1 MLQADRELIER
12 FEATFDPAHPEEGPI
27 PAKVVGYGEMSTII
41 SFDTPEC
48 AGLVFKRMAL
58 FETDEEASQYEE
70 IYRSYNLALA
80 DLGLR
85 LPAWGLIKV
94 ASEWGPVLYLT
105 QEMLD
110 PGSIGHKLI
119 HSASV
124 DDSLAMID
132 LVLSEIR
139 KVYSHN
145 ASLTRVGADSESGS
159 DGVQS
164 NVEFGLDSQISNW
177 SQSEPETQPIYLD
190 TSTPLMR
197 INGVE
202 QLDAEL
208 FLRIC
213 PNTMQ
218 WVIRQFLLQ
227 DILDRY
233 YVLRLVLTDL
243 LANLFKEQKGSLVP
257 PALDLVNNFLDKQ
270 AASAEFAKSGVD
282 LRPIEFATVKSYYR
296 KDIPIWWLF
305 LNMRRAERL
314 WRTKVLR
321 GSYRSI
327 LPGRTRR
334 FHLRSNR

>member
-1 MLQADRELIER
+1 MLEADRELIER
-12 FEATFDPAHPEEGPI
+12 FEATFDPAHPEGGAI

-41 SFDTPEC
+41 SFDAPEC

-58 FETDEEASQYEE
+58 FETDDEAREYET
-70 IYRSYNLALA
+70 IYRSYNDALS
-80 DLGLR
+80 DLGLK
-85 LPAWGLIKV
+85 LPQWGLIKV

-110 PGSIGHKLI
+110 PESIGHKLI
-119 HSASV
+119 HTASL
-124 DDSLAMID
+124 DDSLAMIAS
-132 LVLSEIR
+132 VLGEIR
-139 KVYSHN
+139 KVFAHN
-145 ASLTRVGADSESGS
+145 ASLPGSGS
-159 DGVQS
+159 GSGEMQHG
-164 NVEFGLDSQISNW
+164 VEFGLDSQISNW
-177 SQSEPETQPIYLD
+177 SLKDPGAQPIYLD

-197 INGVE
+197 VEGVE

-213 PNTMQ
+213 PQSMQ
-218 WVIRQFLLQ
+218 WVIRRYFLQ
-227 DILDRY
+227 DVLDRY

-243 LANLFKEQKGSLVP
+243 LANLFKEQRGSLVP
-257 PALDLVNNFLDKQ
+257 PALDLVNDFLGEQ
-270 AASAEFAKSGVD
+270 ADSAEFACSAVD
-282 LRPIEFATVKSYYR
+282 LRPIEIASVKSYYR
-296 KDIPIWWLF
+296 QDMPIWWLF

-334 FHLRSNR
+334 FHLRSNRG

>member
-1 MLQADRELIER
+1 MLEADRELIES
-12 FEATFDPAHPEEGPI
+12 FEATLDPAHPEDGAI

-58 FETDEEASQYEE
+58 FETDNEAREYET
-70 IYRSYNLALA
+70 IYRAYNAALT

-85 LPAWGLIKV
+85 LPEWGLIKV
-94 ASEWGPVLYLT
+94 ATKWGPVLYLT

-119 HSASV
+119 HTASL
-124 DDSLAMID
+124 DDSLAMIGA
-132 LVLSEIR
+132 VLGEIR
-139 KVYSHN
+139 KVYAHN
-145 ASLTRVGADSESGS
+145 ASLSGRDSG
-159 DGVQS
+159 DGGVRQGI
-164 NVEFGLDSQISNW
+164 EFGLDSQISNW
-177 SQSEPETQPIYLD
+177 SLSEPGVQPVYLD

-197 INGVE
+197 VDGVE

-213 PNTMQ
+213 PNSMQ
-218 WVIRQFLLQ
+218 WVIRRYFLQ
-227 DILDRY
+227 DVLDRY

-243 LANLFKEQKGSLVP
+243 LANLLKEQKGSLVP
-257 PALDLVNNFLDKQ
+257 PALDRVNEFLAEQ
-270 AASAEFAKSGVD
+270 AASAEFVESGVD
-282 LRPIEFATVKSYYR
+282 LRPIELASVKSYYR
-296 KDIPIWWLF
+296 QDMPIWWLF

-314 WRTKVLR
+314 WRTKVR
-321 GSYRSI
+321 RDSYRSI

-334 FHLRSNR
+334 FHLRSDRG